1 MAKNRP
7 DTMLAVEGLT
17 FSYGAVRVLNEVS
30 LSVPRGRIACVMGRN
45 GVGKTTLMK
54 NVMGLLK
61 AESGT
66 VRMGNRD
73 VTSLSGNQRACAGLA
88 LVPQG
93 RQIFPHLTV
102 EENLRVGMQAHPDAR
117 VPGKVGPRYH
127 PLQWRWWMD
136 IALQRPGKV
145 PEFVYE
151 LFPVLKEM
159 ARRKGGDLSGG
170 QQQQLAISRALV
182 GDPQVL
188 LLDEPT
194 EGIQPNIIQQIGEVL
209 RQLVDE
215 AGLTVVLVEQYLE
228 FVREFGD
235 EFSLMD
241 RGRVVAQGA
250 TGDLTKEIVQAHL
263 TV

>member
-1 MAKNRP
+1 MTENRP
-7 DTMLAVEGLT
+7 DTMLAVEDLT

-30 LSVPRGRIACVMGRN
+30 LSVPRGRITCVMGRN

-61 AESGT
+61 AESGK
-66 VRMGNRD
+66 VFLEGRD
-73 VTSLSGNQRACAGLA
+73 VTSLSGNRRAREGIA

-93 RQIFPHLTV
+93 RQIFPRLTV
-102 EENLRVGMQAHPDAR
+102 EENLRVGMEAR
-117 VPGKVGPRYH
+117 AVAR
-127 PLQWRWWMD
+127 
-136 IALQRPGKV
+136 GKV
-145 PEFVYE
+145 PEFVYDM
-151 LFPVLKEM
+151 FPVLKEM
-159 ARRKGGDLSGG
+159 TRRKGGDLSGG

-182 GDPQVL
+182 GEPRVL

-194 EGIQPNIIQQIGEVL
+194 EGIQPNIIQQIGETL

-215 AGLTVVLVEQYLE
+215 SGLTVVLVEQYLD

-241 RGRVVAQGA
+241 RGRVVAQGE
-250 TGDLTKEIVQAHL
+250 TGDLTKEIVEAHL

>member
-1 MAKNRP
+1 MTENRP
-7 DTMLAVEGLT
+7 DTMLAVEDLT

-30 LSVPRGRIACVMGRN
+30 LSVPRGRITCVMGRN

-61 AESGT
+61 AESGK
-66 VRMGNRD
+66 VFLEGRD
-73 VTSLSGNQRACAGLA
+73 VTSLSGNRRAREGIA

-93 RQIFPHLTV
+93 RQIFPRLTV
-102 EENLRVGMQAHPDAR
+102 EENLRVGMEAR
-117 VPGKVGPRYH
+117 AVAR
-127 PLQWRWWMD
+127 
-136 IALQRPGKV
+136 GKV
-145 PEFVYE
+145 PEFVYDM
-151 LFPVLKEM
+151 FPVLKEM
-159 ARRKGGDLSGG
+159 TRRKGGDLSGG

-182 GDPQVL
+182 GDPRVL

-194 EGIQPNIIQQIGEVL
+194 EGIQPNIIQQIGETL

-215 AGLTVVLVEQYLE
+215 TGLTVVLVEQYLD

-241 RGRVVAQGA
+241 RGRVVAQGE
-250 TGDLTKEIVQAHL
+250 TGDLTKEIVEAHL